1 VPTPE
6 PGLIGT
12 LVAPPE
18 IPEVLG
24 ATWEFGSIA
33 GCGTRVIE
41 RPVVMGDPVVIDDE
55 LPERTPLELGT
66 PLGLVWASAKA
77 ELPLRAAAVSK
88 AVS

>member
-1 VPTPE
+1 
-6 PGLIGT
+6 
-12 LVAPPE
+12 VAPPE

-41 RPVVMGDPVVIDDE
+41 RPVVIGDPVVIDDDGR
-55 LPERTPLELGT
+55 PREREPGT
-66 PLGLVWASAKA
+66 PLGLVWANAKA

>member
-1 VPTPE
+1 MPTPE
-6 PGLIGT
+6 PGLCGT

-41 RPVVMGDPVVIDDE
+41 RPVVMGDPVIDVA
-55 LPERTPLELGT
+55 LPRERTPPEVGT
-66 PLGLVWASAKA
+66 PLGLVWANAKV
-77 ELPLRAAAVSK
+77 EPPLRAAAVSK